1 MAASDWLQLTTEPG
15 RKIQKND
22 PNISKD
28 IQDIQ
33 SKYKIQSGSRPGPSQ
48 GPRGPGPARARPL
61 AWAGP
66 AAAWYFVFTSY
77 ILYILYIFGY
87 IWIIFLKLYDH
98 RANLF
103 SFSVFNT
110 ESIGR
115 CHMYILYMY
124 KYDYTRKAI
133 LFPPAYDPST
143 FKMFRAIPPRF
154 HRQEIA
160 SCMVGCSNPDFLKFR
175 LQLKGFV
182 FPHFLMFFLQTFCKC
197 TCFYID
203 LN

>member
-1 MAASDWLQLTTEPG
+1 MGVSDSLQWTTEQG

-33 SKYKIQSGSRPGPSQ
+33 DIQSKYKMPSGSRPGPSQ

-66 AAAWYFVFTSY
+66 AAAWYFVFTLY

-87 IWIIFLKLYDH
+87 LWIIFLNFSDH
-98 RANLF
+98 RANFF

-110 ESIGR
+110 QSIGH
-115 CHMYILYMY
+115 CHMSVDLP
-124 KYDYTRKAI
+124 A
-133 LFPPAYDPST
+133 PP
-143 FKMFRAIPPRF
+143 
-154 HRQEIA
+154 
-160 SCMVGCSNPDFLKFR
+160 
-175 LQLKGFV
+175 
-182 FPHFLMFFLQTFCKC
+182 
-197 TCFYID
+197 
-203 LN
+203 